1 MKLVIFGL
9 TISSSWG
16 NGHATLW
23 RGLCKALAKYGH
35 DVTFLELDVP
45 YYANHRD
52 LIWPKT
58 YKLMLYSNWPEI
70 ANSAERLVRES
81 DVAVVTSYCPNACE
95 ASNLVLNSSAIKV
108 FYDLDTPVTLE
119 QVKKNGSVEY
129 IPASGL
135 ADFDLVLSYVG
146 GSALNELQSLLGA
159 GRVAPLYGSVDPA
172 VHKPVPPSEQYS
184 SDLSYL
190 GTYAPDRQASLQKL
204 FLGPA
209 QVLRKRR
216 FVLGGAQYPDD
227 FPWTENVWFVS
238 HVPPPQHASF
248 YCSSRATLNVTR
260 AAMASTGFCPSGRL
274 FEAAAC
280 ETPIVSDSWPGLDD
294 FLTPGEEILVAGSS
308 QDVVNALSLSPEELR
323 RLGRA
328 ARERVL
334 AEHTAEHRSRELT
347 DLLESVA

>member
-58 YKLMLYSNWPEI
+58 YKLVLYSNWPEI
-70 ANSAERLVRES
+70 ANSAERLVRET

-135 ADFDLVLSYVG
+135 AGFDLVLSYVG

-280 ETPIVSDSWPGLDD
+280 ETPIVSDSWTGLDD